1 MMADF
6 AARHRHWIL
15 VKVVS
20 LKKLSLRAE
29 EWNLTLLNKADGLV
43 RFHPWIASNLQTEP
57 SVYEGAWAVCC
68 F

>member
-29 EWNLTLLNKADGLV
+29 EWNFDSFEQS
-43 RFHPWIASNLQTEP
+43 R
-57 SVYEGAWAVCC
+57 WAGS
-68 F
+68 FSSLGR